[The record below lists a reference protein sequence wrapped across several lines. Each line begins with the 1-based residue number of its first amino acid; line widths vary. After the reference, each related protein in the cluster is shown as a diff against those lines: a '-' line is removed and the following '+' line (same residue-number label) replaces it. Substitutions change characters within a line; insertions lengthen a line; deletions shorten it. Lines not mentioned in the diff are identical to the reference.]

1 MSNEGHIEG
10 EIMQKQES
18 VKNNLKFSDLRVTG
32 ALCFLLLSIQG
43 SFAQQNVNFRTN
55 IVSPLINEGG
65 TVTFRLR
72 APLARTV
79 TVNGDWKANG
89 GVGQMTKD
97 TDGTWSYTT
106 GKLSS
111 DFYLYSFVVDSIRMP
126 DPSNAFSYRDIGNLF
141 SLFIVNNG
149 NGDYYSV
156 NDVPHGTVLRTW
168 YPSEQFKTDRRL
180 TVYTPPGYENNNNK
194 YPVLYLLHG
203 SGGDEEAWV
212 TLGRVPNIFDNLIA
226 DRKIEPMIVVM
237 PNGNPSK
244 QAAPGE
250 TNENFSYR
258 PVMSQFLPNFADGSY
273 VMAFNEIVNF
283 IDSRFRTKPE
293 KAQRAVAGLSMG
305 GFHSIL
311 ISANHPDLFD
321 YVGLFS
327 PGTPSGRLSSS
338 LGLDLNKPAN
348 SNLEEKYTL
357 QKKKGYKLFWIAIG
371 NTDFLYESTQE
382 HLKILDKLQFPYTYV
397 ESEGGHTWSNW
408 RNYMLEFT
416 PLLFKK

>member
-1 MSNEGHIEG
+1 
-10 EIMQKQES
+10 MQRQES
-18 VKNNLKFSDLRVTG
+18 GMNNLKFSDLRVTG

-43 SFAQQNVNFRTN
+43 SFAQQNVNYRAN

-79 TVNGDWKANG
+79 TVNGDWAANQG
-89 GVGQMTKD
+89 MGQMTKD
-97 TDGTWSYTT
+97 SDGTWTYTT
-106 GKLSS
+106 EKLPS
-111 DFYLYSFVVDSIRMP
+111 DLYLYTFSVDSIRIL
-126 DPSNAFSYRDIGNLF
+126 DPSNAFSCRDVGNLF

-156 NDVPHGTVLRTW
+156 NDVAHGNVIRTW
-168 YPSEQFKTDRRL
+168 YPSSQYKADRRL
-180 TVYTPPGYENNNNK
+180 TVYTPPGYDNSKKK

-212 TLGRVPNIFDNLIA
+212 TLGRVPHIFDNLIA
-226 DRKIEPMIVVM
+226 EGKIEPMIVVM
-237 PNGNPSK
+237 PNGNSSK

-250 TNENFSYR
+250 TKENFSYR

-273 VMAFNEIVNF
+273 EMSFNEIVSF
-283 IDSRFRTKPE
+283 IDSRFRTKPQ
-293 KAQRAVAGLSMG
+293 KSQRAVAGFSMG
-305 GFHSIL
+305 GFHSLI
-311 ISANHPDLFD
+311 ISANHPELFD

-327 PGTPSGRLSSS
+327 PGTPSSRLSGS
-338 LGLDLNKPAN
+338 LGLDLNKPAY
-348 SNLEEKYTL
+348 SNLNEKYTL
-357 QKKKGYKLFWIAIG
+357 QKKKGFKLFWIAIG
-371 NTDFLYESTQE
+371 KTDFLYESTQE
-382 HLKILDKLQFPYTYV
+382 HLKILDKLQFPYAYV

-408 RNYMLEFT
+408 RNYMLQFT